1 MENRANQISR
11 ITLAADPRF
20 LRAGCHFM
28 REMALAVGLDAKA
41 AANLEL
47 AVEEAGLLI
56 INQSFEGPED
66 GTLDIVIEYDNGRF
80 IAAFEDKGLPF
91 DWSKAREA
99 DSTKQ
104 SVALLSGFADELKFI
119 NRGREGKRLEFVV
132 HQSSQWLETSFQEHH
147 HDQDDEVEMAP
158 LDTPIALQPLDPD
171 KFGVALTRCMYA
183 VYGYSYAVESVYFP
197 ERLKSMIDQGVLM
210 SFVAV
215 TPDGEVAAHQGFKK
229 AAADARV
236 ANMGMGMVDP
246 RYRGRRLFERLKDFA
261 VAAAKEE
268 GLSGLYIEA
277 VTIHPYSQ
285 RANFA
290 VGGRETGILLA
301 YVPEGF
307 TFKKIKDGE
316 APASERQ
323 TAVLF
328 YNPLHR
334 GSGRTIYPPL
344 RHKPMIERIFA
355 WVGIER
361 TSADAPPTL
370 ALPEHAR
377 IDVEVVAALGQADIS
392 VLTFGQDLLK
402 RVEDQLE
409 EFKLS
414 HFDLIYVDLPLA
426 DPAAQAAVPE
436 LERLGFFF
444 AGIYPEKHADGDL
457 LRLQFLNNIRID
469 PSKIHT
475 VSEMGKDM
483 LDYVMAE
490 MDAAS

>member
-1 MENRANQISR
+1 MTMQARQIAR
-11 ITLAADPRF
+11 TTLASDPRF

-28 REMALAVGLDAKA
+28 REMALAAGLDEKA

-66 GTLDIVIEYDNGRF
+66 GTFDIIIEYGNGRF

-91 DWSKAREA
+91 DWAKAREA
-99 DSTKQ
+99 DNTRQ
-104 SVALLSGFADELKFI
+104 SIALLSGFADELKFI

-132 HQSSQWLETSFQEHH
+132 HQSSPWLETSFQ
-147 HDQDDEVEMAP
+147 DQGQEADDSVEMAP
-158 LDTPIALQPLDPD
+158 MDTPLALQPLDPVSL
-171 KFGVALTRCMYA
+171 GVALTRCMYA
-183 VYGYSYAVESVYFP
+183 VYGYTYVVETVYFP
-197 ERLKSMIDQGVLM
+197 ERLKSLIDQGVLM

-215 TPDGEVAAHQGFKK
+215 TPDGDVAAHQGLKK
-229 AAADARV
+229 PSPSSRV

-261 VAAAKEE
+261 LATAKDK

-285 RANFA
+285 KANFSA
-290 VGGRETGILLA
+290 GARETGILLA
-301 YVPEGF
+301 FVPEGF

-316 APASERQ
+316 APATDRQ

-334 GSGRTIYPPL
+334 GAGRTIYPPL
-344 RHKPMIERIFA
+344 RHRPMIERIFA
-355 WVGIER
+355 WAGLDR
-361 TSADAPPTL
+361 TIAVAQPGM

-377 IDVEVVAALGQADIS
+377 IDVEVVAA
-392 VLTFGQDLLK
+392 FGHATITVMSFGRDLVTL
-402 RVEDQLE
+402 VEGQLE
-409 EFKLS
+409 EFRLS
-414 HFDLIYVDLPLA
+414 HIDLIYVDLPLA
-426 DPAAQAAVPE
+426 DPGVQSVVPE
-436 LERLGFFF
+436 LEGLGFFF
-444 AGIYPEKHADGDL
+444 AGVYPEKHADGDL
-457 LRLQFLNNIRID
+457 LRLQYLNNIRID

-475 VSEMGKDM
+475 ISEMGRDM
-483 LDYVMAE
+483 LDYVVAE
-490 MDAAS
+490 MNTAS